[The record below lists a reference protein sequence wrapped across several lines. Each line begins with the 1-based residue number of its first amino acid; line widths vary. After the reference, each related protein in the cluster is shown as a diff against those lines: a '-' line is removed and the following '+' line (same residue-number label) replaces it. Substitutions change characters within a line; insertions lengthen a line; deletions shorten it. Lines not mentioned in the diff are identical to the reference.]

1 MGLDFV
7 LFFCFIA
14 FLFLVGYS
22 GLFILVGR
30 AFFLLLLCLVSNE
43 SMSGTV
49 TVTVTWCDDQAP
61 LWFLQKACCLDESLE
76 GWSQAQERCSY
87 NPIAGLLSRH
97 LPPTT
102 RLQTELMLIT
112 RMRCTGSGS
121 KIRNLSILHGM
132 YILLDWIKDSQVP
145 SRFSLLQGLC
155 HNLLMV
161 LRHYM

>member
-49 TVTVTWCDDQAP
+49 TVTVT
-61 LWFLQKACCLDESLE
+61 
-76 GWSQAQERCSY
+76 
-87 NPIAGLLSRH
+87 
-97 LPPTT
+97 
-102 RLQTELMLIT
+102 
-112 RMRCTGSGS
+112 
-121 KIRNLSILHGM
+121 
-132 YILLDWIKDSQVP
+132 
-145 SRFSLLQGLC
+145 
-155 HNLLMV
+155 
-161 LRHYM
+161 